1 MALRKD
7 LLEDKWLGRLLN
19 VDFIQEVKCRGL
31 SPCGES
37 GEYHTLV
44 VNGPLFK
51 EKLEVEVSGYRSEE
65 KVIFLDY
72 FVKK

>member
-1 MALRKD
+1 
-7 LLEDKWLGRLLN
+7 
-19 VDFIQEVKCRGL
+19 L
-31 SPCGES
+31 SPCGEA

-65 KVIFLDY
+65 KVIFLGY
-72 FVKK
+72 IVKK